1 MNVEQL
7 RKNLLIKNIVKTILD
22 NDKFYESCEKSIK
35 DIYADNKIDTKDI
48 PIILNL
54 LVSTY
59 NNYSTISVDRKD
71 IKEVFILLYIEII
84 YKLKWEDKV
93 NIENTVEILSP
104 QIDLLLISINSNI
117 NTNCL
122 QRLFCCC
129 CTKSDTKPTNQP

>member
-1 MNVEQL
+1 M
-7 RKNLLIKNIVKTILD
+7 KNIITIISIFAMMSFSYA
-22 NDKFYESCEKSIK
+22 NDKDEITKEIVKAIDYL
-35 DIYADNKIDTKDI
+35 NK
-48 PIILNL
+48 NN
-54 LVSTY
+54 STY

-129 CTKSDTKPTNQP
+129 CTKSDTKPINQP

>member
-1 MNVEQL
+1 MNIEQL
-7 RKNLLIKNIVKTILD
+7 RKNPLVKNIVKTILD

-35 DIYADNKIDTKDI
+35 EIYADNKIDTKDI

-93 NIENTVEILSP
+93 NIENTIEILSP
-104 QIDLLLISINSNI
+104 QIDLLLISINNSI
-117 NTNCL
+117 NKNCL

-129 CTKSDTKPTNQP
+129 CTKTDSKPTNQP

>member
-7 RKNLLIKNIVKTILD
+7 RKNPLIKNIVKTILD

-35 DIYADNKIDTKDI
+35 EIYADNKIDTKDI

-84 YKLKWEDKV
+84 YKLKWEDKI
-93 NIENTVEILSP
+93 NIDNTVEILSP

-129 CTKSDTKPTNQP
+129 NKSDSKPTNQP

>member
-1 MNVEQL
+1 MNIEEL
-7 RKNLLIKNIVKTILD
+7 RKNPLIKNIVKTILD

-35 DIYADNKIDTKDI
+35 EIYADNKIDTKDI

-129 CTKSDTKPTNQP
+129 CIKSDIKPTNQP

>member
-1 MNVEQL
+1 MNIEQL
-7 RKNLLIKNIVKTILD
+7 RKNPLIKNIVKTILD

-35 DIYADNKIDTKDI
+35 EIYADNKIDTKDI

-71 IKEVFILLYIEII
+71 IKEVFILLYIEVI
-84 YKLKWEDKV
+84 YKLKWEDKI

-104 QIDLLLISINSNI
+104 QIDLLLISINNNI

-129 CTKSDTKPTNQP
+129 CNKSDSKPTNQP